1 MRLKV
6 FVVFLFV
13 AGLTGTSLWYW
24 SDRKPAAPEFDG
36 PRAELQLQ
44 IWHYAHAEDLTDK
57 VKWAIAIQT
66 AAAGWSTEL
75 PERDLFLKRA
85 ADRYVE
91 EVRKNVSAWEST
103 LTRDDINSITE
114 TNPSSIYRKAG
125 RLRSVYVECS
135 EADYQ
140 SLRSHFDL
148 RDLDGQAYL
157 ISQWIAQ
164 SEAPFEQEYAH
175 HRLELLKDD
184 NYWIQSGRENT
195 VNEKTNRELMTAWFL
210 ATSSEAEL
218 SPSVRLG
225 HLLTQGEAPKPAEKL
240 ADGNSITV
248 TQAAPVDFARELEAA
263 GVSSSQIYERA
274 VSYAVAAPDCMI
286 GPHPDFVRRLRT
298 EITVERGKALMEK
311 LAQWMGETGQA
322 DASFSNLPLD
332 HSDLLFGS
340 ALDAWGREYIFKRDE
355 TSGVLKISSFGD
367 DPLAKKSEIY
377 IGQIEIPSPSD
388 ANIEAAP
395 EE

>member
-1 MRLKV
+1 MRIFAL
-6 FVVFLFV
+6 FLVV
-13 AGLTGTSLWYW
+13 AGLTGAGLWYW
-24 SDRKPAAPEFDG
+24 NGRKPAPPEFDG

-44 IWHYAHAEDLTDK
+44 IWHYAHADDVADK
-57 VKWAIAIQT
+57 VKWAVAIQS
-66 AAAGWSTEL
+66 ASAGWSTEL
-75 PERDLFLKRA
+75 PEHDLFLKRA

-91 EVRKNVSAWEST
+91 EVRRQVSVWESG

-125 RLRSVYVECS
+125 RLRSILVECS

-140 SLRSHFDL
+140 NLRSHFDL
-148 RDLDGQAYL
+148 RDLDAQAYL

-164 SEAPFEQEYAH
+164 SEAPFEQEYGVK
-175 HRLELLKDD
+175 RLELLKDD

-195 VNEKTNRELMTAWFL
+195 PNERANRELMMAWYA
-210 ATSSEAEL
+210 ATSSEATL
-218 SPSVRLG
+218 SPSVKLG
-225 HLLTQGEAPKPAEKL
+225 RLLTQGAEQKPAEKL

-248 TQAAPVDFARELEAA
+248 TQSAPVDFARELEAA
-263 GVSSSQIYERA
+263 GVNSTQLYEKA
-274 VSYAVAAPDCMI
+274 VSYAVTAPDCMI

-311 LAQWMGETGQA
+311 LAQWMGETGQG
-322 DASFSNLPLD
+322 DANFSSLPLD

-340 ALDAWGREYIFKRDE
+340 ALDAWGREYIFKKDDA
-355 TSGVLKISSFGD
+355 SGVLKISSLGD

-377 IGQIEIPSPSD
+377 IGQIEIPRADGNIEASPSD
-388 ANIEAAP
+388 D
-395 EE
+395 